1 MAQII
6 KFYDENHEYELNGE
20 KIPSVSELCRFA
32 SREIYGDISQYT
44 LDNAAERGKKVHR
57 CTEEL
62 DKYGETSVEESIAPY
77 IAAYLKFREEHKPTY
92 TAIEK
97 VYASVL
103 MRFAGT
109 LDRVATLATADGVC
123 IIDIKSS
130 SVVQKV
136 LAKIQLNGYKKVYE
150 ETTEQE
156 VSHLFILHLKNDGTY
171 KLIPIEID
179 PSLFDACYTLHKAL
193 EKKKRGKKNG

>member
-6 KFYDENHEYELNGE
+6 KFYDEKHEYELNGE

-44 LDNAAERGKKVHR
+44 LDNAAGRGKKVHK

-62 DKYGETSVEESIAPY
+62 DKYGETSVDDVVSPY
-77 IAAYLKFREEHKPTY
+77 IRAYLKFLNDHRPTY
-92 TAIEK
+92 LAIEK
-97 VYASVL
+97 VLASPL
-103 MRFAGT
+103 MKFAGT
-109 LDRVATLATADGVC
+109 LDRVAILKTVEGIS

-136 LAKIQLNGYKKVYE
+136 LAKIQLNGYKKLWE
-150 ETTEQE
+150 ETTGDT
-156 VSHLFILHLKNDGTY
+156 VSNLFILHLKNDETY
-171 KLIPIEID
+171 KLVPIEMN
-179 PSLFDACYTLHKAL
+179 PSLFDACYTLHKAM
-193 EKKKRGKKNG
+193 EKKKRSKK